1 MKRVFIFISTILFSC
16 YLVTMIVQQ
25 NQQISFSSYNA
36 VDVTGQALT
45 DHKVSNRKEVTD
57 ALTNLANEHNS
68 LIARRIVQPNEKGEI
83 DFRYQFY
90 GHVSPPSNLKR
101 ASQESA
107 EGSDIVSNYLIVS
120 GDLKGAEL
128 ISTFSQLGY
137 NAVDFSSYSILS
149 LLLTILLN
157 EVSLISFALFLLT
170 FASLVLI
177 YRIKDLRDAGI
188 KLVFALCFI
197 SLGLSLIYLLGL
209 KATSLV
215 EVMRGRLPLRRL
227 LGVMFLGQF
236 VAIVVVGITVGTLL
250 NSYQDFVQ
258 LNSAKEEWS
267 INRNYYQLSYSYSS
281 AFTQG
286 KEEEKQNKSWYDFA
300 NRTLKDDKG
309 LFVKTNLRQFLV
321 SNIANGVKITDYVP
335 NGNTIYVS
343 PNYLEKQNVGV
354 SDEFL
359 AQMKKLKR
367 GEFGLIIP
375 EKLKNSR
382 KELESIY
389 SEYMSGFSSRS
400 LNPHSHHLFKVS
412 VSTEFV
418 KDKKK
423 RFLYNTDSD
432 IPMQFLNDPIIVVT
446 TPEAMGDTPSSQLFW
461 GTEVG
466 SGLHMTG
473 YKDSIDLLKQG
484 GVYQWVSY
492 LTNNRNSYYKI
503 LSESRSRLAFLL
515 IGVLLGL
522 LTSILLFDSMNL
534 LYFEQFRKE
543 IFIKRLSGMRFEEV
557 HFNYLFSQICVLGVA
572 LVFLIFLTHHLIM
585 SLLIVSLFII
595 NMFTILYRQTLTE
608 SRTSVSVLKGK

>member
-188 KLVFALCFI
+188 KLVSGQSMMKVMLSSFIVDARQLLIAYCLSILIGGVGLWHFRILQSLPILLYFTGVTLYFFALCFI

-215 EVMRGRLPLRRL
+215 EVMRGRLPLRRI
-227 LGVMFLGQF
+227 LGVMFL
-236 VAIVVVGITVGTLL
+236 
-250 NSYQDFVQ
+250 
-258 LNSAKEEWS
+258 
-267 INRNYYQLSYSYSS
+267 
-281 AFTQG
+281 
-286 KEEEKQNKSWYDFA
+286 
-300 NRTLKDDKG
+300 
-309 LFVKTNLRQFLV
+309 
-321 SNIANGVKITDYVP
+321 
-335 NGNTIYVS
+335 
-343 PNYLEKQNVGV
+343 
-354 SDEFL
+354 
-359 AQMKKLKR
+359 
-367 GEFGLIIP
+367 
-375 EKLKNSR
+375 
-382 KELESIY
+382 
-389 SEYMSGFSSRS
+389 
-400 LNPHSHHLFKVS
+400 
-412 VSTEFV
+412 
-418 KDKKK
+418 
-423 RFLYNTDSD
+423 
-432 IPMQFLNDPIIVVT
+432 
-446 TPEAMGDTPSSQLFW
+446 
-461 GTEVG
+461 
-466 SGLHMTG
+466 
-473 YKDSIDLLKQG
+473 
-484 GVYQWVSY
+484 
-492 LTNNRNSYYKI
+492 
-503 LSESRSRLAFLL
+503 
-515 IGVLLGL
+515 
-522 LTSILLFDSMNL
+522 
-534 LYFEQFRKE
+534 
-543 IFIKRLSGMRFEEV
+543 
-557 HFNYLFSQICVLGVA
+557 
-572 LVFLIFLTHHLIM
+572 
-585 SLLIVSLFII
+585 
-595 NMFTILYRQTLTE
+595 
-608 SRTSVSVLKGK
+608 

>member
-1 MKRVFIFISTILFSC
+1 MKVMLSSFIVDSRQL
-16 YLVTMIVQQ
+16 LVA
-25 NQQISFSSYNA
+25 YC
-36 VDVTGQALT
+36 L
-45 DHKVSNRKEVTD
+45 
-57 ALTNLANEHNS
+57 
-68 LIARRIVQPNEKGEI
+68 
-83 DFRYQFY
+83 
-90 GHVSPPSNLKR
+90 
-101 ASQESA
+101 
-107 EGSDIVSNYLIVS
+107 
-120 GDLKGAEL
+120 
-128 ISTFSQLGY
+128 
-137 NAVDFSSYSILS
+137 SILIGGVGLWHFRILQS
-149 LLLTILLN
+149 LPILLYFTG
-157 EVSLISFALFLLT
+157 VTLYF
-170 FASLVLI
+170 
-177 YRIKDLRDAGI
+177 
-188 KLVFALCFI
+188 FALCFI

-432 IPMQFLNDPIIVVT
+432 IPMQ
-446 TPEAMGDTPSSQLFW
+446 
-461 GTEVG
+461 
-466 SGLHMTG
+466 
-473 YKDSIDLLKQG
+473 
-484 GVYQWVSY
+484 
-492 LTNNRNSYYKI
+492 
-503 LSESRSRLAFLL
+503 
-515 IGVLLGL
+515 
-522 LTSILLFDSMNL
+522 
-534 LYFEQFRKE
+534 
-543 IFIKRLSGMRFEEV
+543 
-557 HFNYLFSQICVLGVA
+557 
-572 LVFLIFLTHHLIM
+572 
-585 SLLIVSLFII
+585 
-595 NMFTILYRQTLTE
+595 
-608 SRTSVSVLKGK
+608 